1 VSHVEE
7 YSSGPARLGAPGPRP
22 GRYTHPAAWKNPV
35 VGSKNLM
42 VNSDHLRLV
51 GRSLASMADY
61 LQDELTTWKAAV
73 APASDPRAT
82 GTWQAAAQLHR
93 AIQQT
98 HHGVTQFVNDLVQ
111 AHTEVASRLSI
122 SADRY
127 DEQERANV
135 EAIRKAASGVSAT
148 RVQAGGLN
156 QRISAREAHQPHGR
170 EAWNGAVDVT
180 AGAPFSPGSVAGY
193 NWQQVQSMIQSADPD
208 AITNAGHAYKPLYE
222 HLTLIS
228 QQIVRHGETL
238 AENWAGPT
246 AVAALSQLQMLNQ
259 TASGLQADAYAAGQ
273 ALSWYGPV
281 LKQFQQ
287 HLSQPASV
295 TPPPLIPGATQRQ
308 QQTASEAYY
317 FELTASTNLADNM
330 ARQRLSELNQRIE
343 AAYYSMPARVK
354 KNLPATGSTAQPNR
368 AGNSTGSGAAP
379 SGVLT
384 GGGPLPPPQQPV
396 ILPEPIPPWPH
407 WTGPGNPGPARLAG
421 ISALPMTPSGGPP
434 GGLSPSWTIPSGGTP
449 VTGPGVPGLPGGTG
463 GAAGWSVVSD
473 EGSTGGA
480 PSGGGAAG
488 FPMAGGR
495 PRGGPSGQERVRQSW
510 GDYGDEE
517 AWQSPGERAWAGG
530 GHVLGPDGMISAQSA
545 NGEAPTPPASGSSPG
560 SGTGCGGQRAARTRT
575 ALAAEDASVWTDAEQ
590 RAVPPVIG

>member
-1 VSHVEE
+1 MSHAEE
-7 YSSGPARLGAPGPRP
+7 YRSGPARLGAPGPRP
-22 GRYTHPAAWKNPV
+22 GKYTHPTAWKNPL

-42 VNSDHLRLV
+42 VNSDHLRTV
-51 GRSLASMADY
+51 GKSLASMADD
-61 LQDELTTWKAAV
+61 LQDELTAWKAAV

-93 AIQQT
+93 AILQT
-98 HHGVTQFVNDLVQ
+98 HHGVSQFVRDMVQ
-111 AHTEVASRLSI
+111 AHTEIASRLTI

-156 QRISAREAHQPHGR
+156 QRINARQAHQPHGR
-170 EAWNGAVDVT
+170 EVWNGTVDVT
-180 AGAPFSPGSVAGY
+180 AGAPLRPGSVAGY
-193 NWQQVQSMIQSADPD
+193 NWQQVQSMIGSTDPD

-287 HLSQPASV
+287 NLPQPAAV
-295 TPPPLIPGATQRQ
+295 TPPHPIPGATQRQ

-317 FELTASTNLADNM
+317 FQLTASTNLADDM

-354 KNLPATGSTAQPNR
+354 KNLPATQSTARPVSP
-368 AGNSTGSGAAP
+368 GNSTGSAAAP

-384 GGGPLPPPQQPV
+384 GGGPLPPPLPLIIV
-396 ILPEPIPPWPH
+396 PEPMPPWPP
-407 WTGPGNPGPARLAG
+407 WTYPGNPEPAHLAG
-421 ISALPMTPSGGPP
+421 SPALPVTPP
-434 GGLSPSWTIPSGGTP
+434 GGPAAGLSPNGTIQSPGTP

-463 GAAGWSVVSD
+463 GAAGWSVAND
-473 EGSTGGA
+473 EGSGTGAA

-495 PRGGPSGQERVRQSW
+495 QASGPSGRERLRQSW
-510 GDYGDEE
+510 GESGGEE
-517 AWQSPGERAWAGG
+517 AWQSPSEQAPADGS
-530 GHVLGPDGMISAQSA
+530 HVLGPDGMISAQSA
-545 NGEAPTPPASGSSPG
+545 NGEAATPAASGSSLG
-560 SGTGCGGQRAARTRT
+560 SGAGGDQRAARTRA
-575 ALAAEDASVWTDAEQ
+575 ALAAEDASLWADAEQ